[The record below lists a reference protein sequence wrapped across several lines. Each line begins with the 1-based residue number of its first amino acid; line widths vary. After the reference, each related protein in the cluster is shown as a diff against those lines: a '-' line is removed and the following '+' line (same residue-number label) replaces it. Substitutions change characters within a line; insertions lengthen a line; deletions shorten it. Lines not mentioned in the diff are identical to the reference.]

1 MPSFVEALRILSYP
15 DYHLVD
21 AYPKLCQ
28 VYAIAVAIPISS
40 ATAER
45 SFSALK
51 RVKTRIRSSM
61 LQERLEALLL
71 MAVEREILLSLD
83 KERIIDVFA
92 KTSMELSKALL

>member
-1 MPSFVEALRILSYP
+1 MYHLLSRPSHP

-21 AYPKLCQ
+21 AYPTLCQ
-28 VYAIAVAIPISS
+28 VYAIAVVIPISS

-45 SFSALK
+45 SFSVLK

-61 LQERLEALLL
+61 LQGRLEVLLL

-92 KTSMELSKALL
+92 KTSTQL